1 MKKKLKN
8 VVIFLILLLSAITIV
23 GSIYYS
29 KEYPKQD
36 FDVILFLL
44 SAGAEKTSPDVINNV
59 IKVCILPVIGLLMLL
74 LLPTVQNLKNNK
86 CLKIGKNKRNFQL
99 YPIKII
105 ANHRVIYII
114 IILIISLLV
123 FIKCFRVDEYLK
135 NRLQYSTIFEKY
147 YVDGRKIDIKFP
159 AKKRNLILIL
169 GESFENTVF
178 SKDNGGAWDY
188 SIMPELENLALEN
201 TNFSN
206 TTKLGGPLQT
216 YGSSYSAAGNI
227 AITSGIPLK
236 ADDIFADANKYT
248 GTGDYL
254 GGVYSLR

>member
-8 VVIFLILLLSAITIV
+8 VVIFLILLLSAVTIV

-44 SAGAEKTSPDVINNV
+44 SAGAEKTSPDVINNI
-59 IKVCILPVIGLLMLL
+59 IKVCILPLICLLAVL
-74 LLPTVQNLKNNK
+74 LLPTVQSLKNNK
-86 CLKIGKNKRNFQL
+86 CIKIGKNKKAIQL
-99 YPIKII
+99 YPIKIT
-105 ANHRVIYII
+105 ANHRAIYII
-114 IILIISLLV
+114 TILIISLLV
-123 FIKCFRVDEYLK
+123 FIKCFGIDEYLK
-135 NRLQYSTIFEKY
+135 NRFQYSNIFEKY
-147 YVDGRKIDIKFP
+147 YVDARDVSIEFP
-159 AKKRNLILIL
+159 SKKRNLILIL

-178 SKDNGGAWDY
+178 NKENGGAWDY
-188 SIMPELENLALEN
+188 SVMPELENLALNN

-206 TTKLGGPLQT
+206 TTKLGGSLQV
-216 YGSSYSAAGNI
+216 YGTSYSAAGNV

-236 ADDIFADANKYT
+236 AEDIFTDANMYT
-248 GTGDYL
+248 GTGEYL